1 MAFIQRY
8 LFIAMACVFLLA
20 GMQLPNLADQYAKRV
35 DASLREVTQNFEPFV
50 RIANE
55 HKGGSVEALIRQHRE
70 SPDAEFRKV
79 GDAIERMHLRKR
91 YLEAE
96 HQALQAPLHRRLWHI
111 LTRADP
117 ELRTQTLRQ
126 YSATVPLNQEALLAG
141 GTAMVAALALA
152 ELLLMLMRKVQ
163 QRLKA
168 RVTRFMNEA

>member
-1 MAFIQRY
+1 MAFVERY
-8 LFIAMACVFLLA
+8 LFITIACIFLLA

-70 SPDAEFRKV
+70 NPDVEFRKV

-91 YLEAE
+91 HLEAE
-96 HQALQAPLHRRLWHI
+96 HQAMNAPLHRRLWHI
-111 LTRADP
+111 LTRADT
-117 ELRTQTLRQ
+117 ELRSQTLRQ
-126 YSATVPLNQEALLAG
+126 YSATVPLNQEALVAG
-141 GTAMVAALALA
+141 GTTMVAALVLV
-152 ELLLMLMRKVQ
+152 EFLLMLVRNAQ
-163 QRLKA
+163 RRLKN